1 MLADGIAVLFG
12 FKDWRDNF
20 NDTYQ
25 LTVSDT
31 TATLTQL
38 TLTNAGDSPCARHA
52 HAMTV
57 FAAGTAVLFGGIV
70 PLSELAGFEAND
82 ADQVTVSATTAHGH
96 LWQVKTA
103 GMPMQRLCFLMALL
117 WFSAVTAALS

>member
-1 MLADGIAVLFG
+1 
-12 FKDWRDNF
+12 
-20 NDTYQ
+20 
-25 LTVSDT
+25 
-31 TATLTQL
+31 
-38 TLTNAGDSPCARHA
+38 
-52 HAMTV
+52 MTV

-117 WFSAVTAALS
+117 WVFGGHCRTFLNDVFSTGFAHATAHDAAHVTTDASAHACAHHDDDHDRTRGWRNGSVLDK